1 MDSHFDLMGIHDIE
15 AMNEIR
21 IALDEIDPSIIMLGE
36 GWNLNTN
43 LPPSEKAVQQNA
55 DRMPRCG
62 SFQ

>member
-1 MDSHFDLMGIHDIE
+1 
-15 AMNEIR
+15 MNEIR

-55 DRMPRCG
+55 DRMPGVLISMMHCAKR
-62 SFQ
+62 